1 MSGAGTLGH
10 SPDSTRARGR
20 FARLRV
26 RVGGLEHRPDPLQ
39 QLGRD
44 VVAAALG
51 TEHLLQL
58 PLEVGMACARVAAS
72 EVPLDLHAV
81 EPDQLTVEVELDL
94 SQDMLAISR

>member
-1 MSGAGTLGH
+1 
-10 SPDSTRARGR
+10 
-20 FARLRV
+20 V

-39 QLGRD
+39 QLGRN

-58 PLEVGMACARVAAS
+58 PLKVGMARARVAAS
-72 EVPLDLHAV
+72 EVPLDLDAL

-94 SQDMLAISR
+94 SQDVFAVSR